1 LEEHLL
7 NSNLKEEV
15 MRQVESSKDLF
26 DIKSIFVKDSLLKSE
41 NGELFSQKIL
51 EKYLETM
58 QQ

>member
-1 LEEHLL
+1 L